1 MANTRPSTRSRHT
14 SPQPATLFA
23 PRSPSRSSRSR
34 SRPVIP
40 SHAGD
45 DSRSG
50 RSRDR
55 RSSSQQS
62 PRRIQ
67 RQGSSS
73 RLFDGPRSPSRSPT
87 KKKPGFVTRKGSG
100 KAGDGSGFD
109 RFPLLFPPRGPRV
122 GRQLKVAEEEGQGRM
137 FSFRFLRSVV
147 GIGLICYHLSF
158 VFTIPFVLP
167 PRFSSSLPCQGW
179 VPPPSLPKIY
189 DHMPASC
196 QTKTHTHTWTHLRT
210 PITSITYNFTNTYP
224 NHSKLSS
231 KDSP

>member
-14 SPQPATLFA
+14 SPQSATLFA

-122 GRQLKVAEEEGQGRM
+122 GRQVKVAEEEGQGRM

-147 GIGLICYHLSF
+147 GIGLYPGFDLNNDF
-158 VFTIPFVLP
+158 VF
-167 PRFSSSLPCQGW
+167 G
-179 VPPPSLPKIY
+179 VPLMLPPSLSSSCPCQDAFSPSPLLKKPCDHITCTLSHFDHIIY
-189 DHMPASC
+189 VH
-196 QTKTHTHTWTHLRT
+196 HFV
-210 PITSITYNFTNTYP
+210 Y
-224 NHSKLSS
+224 
-231 KDSP
+231 